1 MNDIVI
7 PEGDYIEIVKPIC
20 INPFGDC
27 FINIK
32 RGSRLRLSKDLKIGD
47 KYAICVLASHKKY
60 KKSMK
65 RKIRRTGE
73 IIDVITFSSS
83 TTRSDHDRIQ
93 FYGDNGNVISES
105 LNFYLDTLPVNDENK
120 DVDWEQ
126 RRFDLIKAYSIEFVK
141 AQNRKGE
148 IDCGVYVPDVVS
160 WSITI
165 ADRIIEAMRG
175 VKNA

>member
-1 MNDIVI
+1 MYTHILREIWQDHRNNNA
-7 PEGDYIEIVKPIC
+7 YI
-20 INPFGDC
+20 GQ
-27 FINIK
+27 
-32 RGSRLRLSKDLKIGD
+32 
-47 KYAICVLASHKKY
+47 KY

-83 TTRSDHDRIQ
+83 TTRSDHDQIQ
-93 FYGDNGNVISES
+93 FYDSNGSVINES

>member
-1 MNDIVI
+1 MTEYSSMVI
-7 PEGDYIEIVKPIC
+7 
-20 INPFGDC
+20 N
-27 FINIK
+27 
-32 RGSRLRLSKDLKIGD
+32 
-47 KYAICVLASHKKY
+47 
-60 KKSMK
+60 
-65 RKIRRTGE
+65 
-73 IIDVITFSSS
+73 
-83 TTRSDHDRIQ
+83 
-93 FYGDNGNVISES
+93 GDNGNVISES

>member
-1 MNDIVI
+1 
-7 PEGDYIEIVKPIC
+7 
-20 INPFGDC
+20 
-27 FINIK
+27 
-32 RGSRLRLSKDLKIGD
+32 
-47 KYAICVLASHKKY
+47 
-60 KKSMK
+60 MK
-65 RKIRRTGE
+65 RKIRKTGE

-83 TTRSDHDRIQ
+83 TTRSDHDIIQ
-93 FYGDNGNVISES
+93 FYGNNGSVISES
-105 LNFYLDTLPVNDENK
+105 LNFYLDTLPVDDENK

-126 RRFDLIKAYSIEFVK
+126 RRFDLVKAYSIEFIK

>member
-1 MNDIVI
+1 
-7 PEGDYIEIVKPIC
+7 
-20 INPFGDC
+20 
-27 FINIK
+27 
-32 RGSRLRLSKDLKIGD
+32 
-47 KYAICVLASHKKY
+47 
-60 KKSMK
+60 MK

-83 TTRSDHDRIQ
+83 TTRSDHDQIQ
-93 FYGDNGNVISES
+93 FYDSNGSVINES

>member
-1 MNDIVI
+1 
-7 PEGDYIEIVKPIC
+7 
-20 INPFGDC
+20 
-27 FINIK
+27 
-32 RGSRLRLSKDLKIGD
+32 
-47 KYAICVLASHKKY
+47 
-60 KKSMK
+60 MK

-73 IIDVITFSSS
+73 IIEVKNNYITFTVTGSS

-93 FYGDNGNVISES
+93 FYDNNGNVISES

-165 ADRIIEAMRG
+165 ADRVIEAMRG

>member
-1 MNDIVI
+1 
-7 PEGDYIEIVKPIC
+7 
-20 INPFGDC
+20 
-27 FINIK
+27 
-32 RGSRLRLSKDLKIGD
+32 
-47 KYAICVLASHKKY
+47 
-60 KKSMK
+60 MK

-105 LNFYLDTLPVNDENK
+105 LNFYLDTLPVNGENK